1 MGVNVVSVRCS
12 TKMGKGMD
20 VLCRCR
26 DQNAKGWKGVAGCFV
41 LFVSVVALI
50 ASGCTTNPA
59 TGESAFTLFMS
70 PADEVRVGAQE
81 HPKILARFGGAYEDP
96 RVGGYVA
103 EIGGRLAAN
112 SEMSRFPFT
121 FTVLNSPEVNAFA
134 LPGGYVYVT
143 RGLLALA
150 NSEAE
155 LAAVIGHEI
164 GHVVARHTAQRYSQ
178 SVAAGVGVALLGAV
192 VGGATQQLAQLG
204 SELYL
209 AGFSRE
215 QEFEA
220 DQLGVRYLKNAGYES
235 YAMGGFLKNLIRNKT
250 LQEQIRDDDLPNA
263 DFFSTHPNTPDR
275 VARAAA
281 AGAVGVVGRDA
292 LLQNVAGLVFGD
304 DPSQGLIRGRR
315 FSHPDL
321 GLTFEAPPGF
331 RLTNTQ
337 QAVYARKRNAAIVR
351 FDAARRD
358 EAHPDPRIY
367 LTEIWALNTALS
379 NVERISIGGLPAATA
394 SARVSGSLDDYRGP
408 LDARF
413 VAVQFPSNKLF
424 RLLFLSV
431 PTQTSGLET
440 DFRRTTFSLRTLS
453 STEISQL
460 VPLTVEVLDV
470 RPGSTSESLAAGLPF
485 SSLRLERFRVLN
497 GFNPGDQP
505 VPGEKV
511 KVIAE

>member
-1 MGVNVVSVRCS
+1 MRERLQGNFEWLRQPRRMAILVFMALALVSTGCS
-12 TKMGKGMD
+12 
-20 VLCRCR
+20 
-26 DQNAKGWKGVAGCFV
+26 
-41 LFVSVVALI
+41 
-50 ASGCTTNPA
+50 TNPA

-81 HPKILARFGGAYEDP
+81 HPKILARFGGVYDDP
-96 RVGGYVA
+96 DLGGYVA
-103 EIGGRLAAN
+103 EIGGRLVAN
-112 SEMSRFPFT
+112 SEMPNFPFT

-155 LAAVIGHEI
+155 LAGVIGHEI

-178 SVAAGVGVALLGAV
+178 AVAAGVGAAVLGAV
-192 VGGATQQLAQLG
+192 VGGDAQQLAQLG

-215 QEFEA
+215 QEFQA
-220 DQLGVRYLKNAGYES
+220 DQLGVRYLANAGYES
-235 YAMGGFLKNLIRNKT
+235 YAMAGFLEQLTRNKS
-250 LQEQIRDDDLPNA
+250 LQEQILDDDLPDA

-275 VARAAA
+275 VARARAAGA
-281 AGAVGVVGRDA
+281 AGAVRRDA
-292 LLQNVAGLVFGD
+292 LLQNIAGLVFGD
-304 DPSQGLIRGRR
+304 DPAQGLVRGRR

-331 RLTNTQ
+331 KLINTQ
-337 QAVYARKRNAAIVR
+337 QAVYARKRNAAIIR
-351 FDAARRD
+351 FDAVRRD
-358 EAHPDPRIY
+358 ETHPDPRVY
-367 LTEIWALNTALS
+367 LTKIWAPRLRLA
-379 NVERISIGGLPAATA
+379 NVERITIGGLPAATA
-394 SARVSGSLDDYRGP
+394 SAQVSGSVDDYRGS

-413 VAVQFPSNKLF
+413 VVVQFPDNKLY
-424 RLLFLSV
+424 RLLFLSL
-431 PTQTSGLET
+431 PLSTAGLET
-440 DFRRTTFSLRTLS
+440 DFQRMTFSLRTLS
-453 STEISQL
+453 AAEIAQL

-470 RPGSTSESLAAGLPF
+470 RPGATTESLAAGLPF
-485 SSLRLERFRVLN
+485 SGLKVERFRVLN

-511 KVIAE
+511 KIIAE

>member
-1 MGVNVVSVRCS
+1 
-12 TKMGKGMD
+12 
-20 VLCRCR
+20 VLCQSR
-26 DQNAKGWKGVAGCFV
+26 DQNASTRTRLTGRFVFIAAALALAVA
-41 LFVSVVALI
+41 
-50 ASGCTTNPA
+50 GCTTNLA

-70 PADEVRVGAQE
+70 PADEIRVGAQE
-81 HPKILARFGGAYEDP
+81 HPKILARFGGAYDDP

-112 SEMSRFPFT
+112 SEMPQFPFT

-143 RGLLALA
+143 RGLVALA

-178 SVAAGVGVALLGAV
+178 AVAAGVGAALLGAV
-192 VGGATQQLAQLG
+192 VGGDASQLAQLG
-204 SELYL
+204 GELYL

-235 YAMGGFLKNLIRNKT
+235 YAMAGFLENLIRNKS
-250 LQEQIRDDDLPNA
+250 LQEQIIDDDLPDT

-275 VARAAA
+275 VARAAV
-281 AGAVGVVGRDA
+281 AGASGVVRREA
-292 LLQNVAGLVFGD
+292 LLQNIAGLVFGD
-304 DPSQGLIRGRR
+304 DPAQGLVRGSR

-331 RLTNTQ
+331 RLINTQ
-337 QAVYARKRNAAIVR
+337 QAVYARKRNAAVIR

-367 LTEIWALNTALS
+367 LTQIWTPNIALS
-379 NVERISIGGLPAATA
+379 AVERITIGGLPAATA
-394 SARVSGSLDDYRGP
+394 SARLSGNLDDYRGS

-413 VAVQFPSNKLF
+413 VAVQFPGNKLY

-453 STEISQL
+453 KNEISQL
-460 VPLTVEVLDV
+460 VSLTVEVLDV
-470 RPGSTSESLAAGLPF
+470 RQGATSKSLAEGLPF
-485 SSLRLERFRVLN
+485 ASLKLERFRVLN

-505 VPGEKV
+505 VPGQKV
-511 KVIAE
+511 KIIAE

>member
-1 MGVNVVSVRCS
+1 
-12 TKMGKGMD
+12 MD
-20 VLCRCR
+20 VLRRSR
-26 DQNAKGWKGVAGCFV
+26 DQNAKGGGRMAGR
-41 LFVSVVALI
+41 LILLVSALALI
-50 ASGCTTNPA
+50 AAGCTTNLA
-59 TGESAFTLFMS
+59 TGGSAFTLFMS

-96 RVGGYVA
+96 GVGGYVA

-112 SEMSRFPFT
+112 SEMPQFPFT
-121 FTVLNSPEVNAFA
+121 FTVLNSPEINAFA

-143 RGLLALA
+143 RGLVALA

-164 GHVVARHTAQRYSQ
+164 GHVVGRHTAQRYSQ
-178 SVAAGVGVALLGAV
+178 AVAAGLGAALLGAV
-192 VGGATQQLAQLG
+192 VGGDVQQLAQLG

-235 YAMGGFLKNLIRNKT
+235 HAMAGFLENLIRNKS
-250 LQEQIRDDDLPNA
+250 LQEQILDDDLPDA

-281 AGAVGVVGRDA
+281 AGTAGVVRRDV
-292 LLQNVAGLVFGD
+292 LLRNVAGLVFGD
-304 DPSQGLIRGRR
+304 DPAQGLVRGRR

-321 GLTFEAPPGF
+321 GLTFEAPSGF
-331 RLTNTQ
+331 GLINTQ
-337 QAVYARKRNAAIVR
+337 QAVYARKRNAAVIR

-358 EAHPDPRIY
+358 EAHPDPRVY
-367 LTEIWALNTALS
+367 LTEIWAPSIALS
-379 NVERISIGGLPAATA
+379 TVERITIGGLPAATA
-394 SARVSGSLDDYRGP
+394 SARVSGNLDDYRGP

-413 VAVQFPSNKLF
+413 VAVQFPGNKLY

-431 PTQTSGLET
+431 PNQTSGLAT
-440 DFRRTTFSLRTLS
+440 DFQRTTFSLRTLS
-453 STEISQL
+453 KMEISQL
-460 VPLTVEVLDV
+460 VPLTIEVLDV
-470 RPGSTSESLAAGLPF
+470 RPGATSESLAAGLPF
-485 SSLRLERFRVLN
+485 SNLKLERFQVLN

-505 VPGEKV
+505 VPGQKV
-511 KVIAE
+511 KIIAE

>member
-1 MGVNVVSVRCS
+1 MSVMMSSAAR
-12 TKMGKGMD
+12 TL
-20 VLCRCR
+20 VLPRSV
-26 DQNAKGWKGVAGCFV
+26 GLFV
-41 LFVSVVALI
+41 LALVLL
-50 ASGCTTNPA
+50 ALAGCTTNPA
-59 TGESAFTLFMS
+59 TGDSAFTLFMS
-70 PADEVRVGAQE
+70 PSDEARVGAQE
-81 HPKILARFGGAYEDP
+81 HPKILARFGGAYDDP

-103 EIGGRLAAN
+103 EIGGRLVAN
-112 SEMSRFPFT
+112 SEMPGLPFT

-143 RGLLALA
+143 RGLVALA

-178 SVAAGVGVALLGAV
+178 AVAAGVGAALLGAV
-192 VGGATQQLAQLG
+192 VGGDAQQLAQLG

-215 QEFEA
+215 QEFQA
-220 DQLGVRYLKNAGYES
+220 DELGVRYLRNAGYDS
-235 YAMGGFLKNLIRNKT
+235 FAMAGFLENLIRNKA
-250 LQEQIRDDDLPNA
+250 LQEKILEDDLPDA

-281 AGAVGVVGRDA
+281 AGAPGVVRRDA
-292 LLQNVAGLVFGD
+292 LLRNVAGLVFDD
-304 DPSQGLIRGRR
+304 DPAQGLVRGRR

-321 GLTFEAPPGF
+321 ELTFEAPPGF

-337 QAVYARKRNAAIVR
+337 QAVYARQRNTALIR

-358 EAHPDPRIY
+358 ESHPDPRIY
-367 LTEIWALNTALS
+367 LTEIWAPRIRLS
-379 NVERISIGGLPAATA
+379 NVERITIGDLPAATA
-394 SARVSGSLDDYRGP
+394 SARVSGTLDDYRGP

-413 VAVQFPSNKLF
+413 VAVQFPGNKLY
-424 RLLFLSV
+424 RLLFLSQ
-431 PTQTSGLET
+431 PNRTTGLAT
-440 DFRRTTFSLRTLS
+440 DFQRMTFSLRSLS
-453 STEISQL
+453 KSEIAQL

-470 RPGSTSESLAAGLPF
+470 RPGSTTESLASGLPF
-485 SSLRLERFRVLN
+485 ADLKVERFRVLN
-497 GFNPGDQP
+497 GFDPGDQP

-511 KVIAE
+511 KIIAE